1 MVGFNQFYYS
11 FSPTVAE
18 WERQNPIF
26 KEAVKI
32 AITPLLSTLSILKY
46 AGVDSDAK
54 MLGYGISIIMLN
66 IGIYFAAPAILV
78 WKVRKIKSNTK

>member
-11 FSPTVAE
+11 FSPTVAG

-32 AITPLLSTLSILKY
+32 TITPLISTLSILKY
-46 AGVDSDAK
+46 VDIDSDAK

-78 WKVRKIKSNTK
+78 WKVRKIRVNTK